1 MIIPRKITRATLS
14 GLFAPN
20 ETHVV
25 RLIVHD
31 VSNESRYLLRCRSR
45 EYSFERSPQVG
56 RHILDIPLS
65 VYMEGANT
73 KYWRDNTS
81 IAEDIRLANRSV
93 TIQVLPISQA
103 EIEVSNDTTPESPLP
118 ELRRLLEILE
128 APEPVQQCLSMI
140 ENGDDVE
147 VVRAFVDEI
156 GSSLESDQTDESD
169 SPPAA
174 ALPAV
179 QTAPGETPAEAPEQT
194 TAETP
199 APAPKP
205 AAKKPAKKSTKKA
218 AKKTAKPK
226 PAANED
232 LA

>member
-1 MIIPRKITRATLS
+1 MTIPRKITRATLS
-14 GLFAPN
+14 GLAAPN
-20 ETHVV
+20 ETHIV
-25 RLIVHD
+25 RIIIHD

-45 EYSFERSPQVG
+45 EYSFERCPRIG

-73 KYWRDNTS
+73 KNWRDNTS
-81 IAEDIRLANRSV
+81 IAEDIRMANRSV
-93 TIQVLPISQA
+93 TIQILPIAQA
-103 EIEVSNDTTPESPLP
+103 EVEVSNSAAPESPLP

-140 ENGDDVE
+140 ENGDSAE

-156 GSSLESDQTDESD
+156 GSAFESDQSDAPDGSD
-169 SPPAA
+169 SPPDAA
-174 ALPAV
+174 PPA
-179 QTAPGETPAEAPEQT
+179 QEAASNEPPSEAPAE
-194 TAETP
+194 TAVETSAAKVS

-205 AAKKPAKKSTKKA
+205 AAKKAAKKA
-218 AKKTAKPK
+218 AKPK
-226 PAANED
+226 PPAEED

>member
-81 IAEDIRLANRSV
+81 IAEDIRMANRSV

-140 ENGDDVE
+140 ENGDAAE

-156 GSSLESDQTDESD
+156 GFSLESDQTYPD

-174 ALPAV
+174 VPHAV
-179 QTAPGETPAEAPEQT
+179 ESVPGATPAEAPEIT
-194 TAETP
+194 AAETP

-205 AAKKPAKKSTKKA
+205 ATKKAAKKSTKKA
-218 AKKTAKPK
+218 AKPK
-226 PAANED
+226 PPADED
-232 LA
+232 LV